1 MTAAPTSTATTSPR
15 TPKPGRRDLTRQEI
29 ATRRAEKLTA
39 VHDQLTAAVA
49 AAASDD
55 GWRAW
60 LATAAR
66 FRTYSASNVLLIA
79 AQAPWATRVAGYRVW
94 QGLGRQVRKG
104 ERAIAVIA
112 PVRRRATTTD
122 DSGPAEQIAPPVPA
136 DTTDPAGKAPRV
148 LAGFT
153 TAAVFDITQTDGDP
167 LPQRP
172 PLELP
177 EGAAPAGLW
186 EALAA
191 EVTARGFTVTR
202 DDPAP
207 AWGRTTFTTRRVD
220 VAPGLSPAMS
230 CHTLAHELGH
240 IAADHATRPGLDLGT
255 GEAEADGIAYLIT
268 TAAGMAGTFSADYIT
283 GWTHG
288 NPAVV
293 KATAARVV
301 AVAGQLLDAL
311 GLTTDPAELSETPV
325 ATDADAA
332 AV

>member
-1 MTAAPTSTATTSPR
+1 MTAAPTTASSSRTSKNGRKDTTA
-15 TPKPGRRDLTRQEI
+15 QEI
-29 ATRRAEKLTA
+29 AARRAEKLTK
-39 VHDQLTAAVA
+39 VHDQLTAAVE

-60 LATAAR
+60 LTTAAK

-79 AQAPWATRVAGYRVW
+79 SQAPWATRVAGYRVW
-94 QGLGRQVRKG
+94 QSLGRQVRKG
-104 ERAIAVIA
+104 ERGIAVIA

-122 DSGPAEQIAPPVPA
+122 DSRTTTEQPTPPVPA
-136 DTTDPAGKAPRV
+136 GEDATTDPGGKALRV

-172 PLELP
+172 PLVLP
-177 EGAAPAGLW
+177 DGEAPAGLW
-186 EALAA
+186 DALTA

-207 AWGRTTFTTRRVD
+207 AWGRTTFTTRVVD
-220 VAPGLSPAMS
+220 VAPGLSAAMAV
-230 CHTLAHELGH
+230 HTLAHELGH
-240 IAADHATRPGLDLGT
+240 IAADHGTRPGLDRGT
-255 GEAEADGIAYLIT
+255 GEAEADGIAYLVT

-293 KATAARVV
+293 RATATR
-301 AVAGQLLDAL
+301 AVTLAGQLLDAL
-311 GLTTDPAELSETPV
+311 GLTTDPDPEAPADS
-325 ATDADAA
+325 DAA
-332 AV
+332 AA